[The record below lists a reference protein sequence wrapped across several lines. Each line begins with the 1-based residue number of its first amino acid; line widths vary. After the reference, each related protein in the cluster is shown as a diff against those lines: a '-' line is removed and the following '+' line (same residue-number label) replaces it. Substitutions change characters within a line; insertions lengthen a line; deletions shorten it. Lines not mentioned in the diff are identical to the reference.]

1 MQDSKAIRKSKVFIV
16 GFNIYVLVLEN
27 DGKMGQGGLNI
38 NKVSMVISMIIF
50 LSYGKFPAA
59 QHSDHLKLPSP
70 AQIEN
75 IETRQARTT
84 KLGYLE

>member
-1 MQDSKAIRKSKVFIV
+1 MQDSKAIRKGKVFIV

-59 QHSDHLKLPSP
+59 
-70 AQIEN
+70 
-75 IETRQARTT
+75 
-84 KLGYLE
+84 